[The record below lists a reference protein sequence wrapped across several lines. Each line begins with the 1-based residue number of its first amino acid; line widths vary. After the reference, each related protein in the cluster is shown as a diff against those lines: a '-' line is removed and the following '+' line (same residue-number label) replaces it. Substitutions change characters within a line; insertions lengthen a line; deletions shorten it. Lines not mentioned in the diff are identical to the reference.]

1 MKFRKIVETSIY
13 SSHLEKMKEFYV
25 DKLGLEFVS
34 EQRDRHVFLKTDK
47 NMLLIF
53 NPEVTS
59 IEVKESVH
67 GAMTPPSMI
76 HIALEVEPEDYEKAK
91 ELLEENNIQVE
102 KEIRWENDMKSRS
115 IYFRD
120 PAGNLVEFITRRH
133 WPVLD

>member
-13 SSHLEKMKEFYV
+13 SCHLEKMKEFYV

-102 KEIRWENDMKSRS
+102 KEITWENDIKSKS